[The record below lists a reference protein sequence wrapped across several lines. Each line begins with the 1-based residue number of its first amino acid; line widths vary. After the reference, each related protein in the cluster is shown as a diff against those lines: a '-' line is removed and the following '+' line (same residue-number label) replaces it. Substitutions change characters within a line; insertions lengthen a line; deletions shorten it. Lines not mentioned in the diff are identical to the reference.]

1 MLGRVARQGRTHIK
15 GPALNLPK
23 SLRESLVDD
32 FETFLDGAE
41 PDGEGVASYLIQ
53 QLEMWAD
60 EANFDDLVNKLEE
73 SGALES
79 SLSDFIEEEL
89 GSNNELVMT
98 AEEIVGVFEQ
108 MCIVEWV
115 DDEEFDGGD
124 NEDETD
130 ETSDF

>member
-1 MLGRVARQGRTHIK
+1 
-15 GPALNLPK
+15 
-23 SLRESLVDD
+23 
-32 FETFLDGAE
+32 
-41 PDGEGVASYLIQ
+41 
-53 QLEMWAD
+53 MWAD